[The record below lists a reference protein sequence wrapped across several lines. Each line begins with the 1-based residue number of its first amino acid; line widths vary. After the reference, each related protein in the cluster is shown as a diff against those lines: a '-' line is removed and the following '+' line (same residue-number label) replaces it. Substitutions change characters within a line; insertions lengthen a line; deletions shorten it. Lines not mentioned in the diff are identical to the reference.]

1 MLSYVKAQIEP
12 AQDHDLSSL
21 RTVSV
26 TGSPMPTERFAWIYE
41 HVSPNVWFF
50 SISGGT
56 DSLVPLVSGTLLLPV
71 RAGEIQ
77 GRCLGVKVEAWDEDG
92 RPLTDEVGEMV
103 LTEPLPSMPLFLWN
117 DRTGERYHESYF
129 STYPGVWR
137 HGDWIRITSHGGAII
152 YGRSDA
158 TIKRMGVRIGSAE
171 IYRVVDEIP
180 EVMDSLVVDVSP
192 IGRDPRV
199 ILFVQLREGVVLD
212 PELTSRIKG
221 AIRTNLSPRHVPDEV
236 IAVPEIPRT
245 LNNKKMEVPVKRILM
260 GVPIEQ
266 AVNLD
271 SMSNPESLRYFAEF
285 ARSIQVAGSQVAP
298 GNAPGSSE
306 ERP

>member
-1 MLSYVKAQIEP
+1 
-12 AQDHDLSSL
+12 
-21 RTVSV
+21 
-26 TGSPMPTERFAWIYE
+26 
-41 HVSPNVWFF
+41 
-50 SISGGT
+50 
-56 DSLVPLVSGTLLLPV
+56 
-71 RAGEIQ
+71 
-77 GRCLGVKVEAWDEDG
+77 
-92 RPLTDEVGEMV
+92 
-103 LTEPLPSMPLFLWN
+103 
-117 DRTGERYHESYF
+117 
-129 STYPGVWR
+129 
-137 HGDWIRITSHGGAII
+137 
-152 YGRSDA
+152 
-158 TIKRMGVRIGSAE
+158 MGVRIGSAE

>member
-1 MLSYVKAQIEP
+1 
-12 AQDHDLSSL
+12 
-21 RTVSV
+21 
-26 TGSPMPTERFAWIYE
+26 
-41 HVSPNVWFF
+41 
-50 SISGGT
+50 
-56 DSLVPLVSGTLLLPV
+56 
-71 RAGEIQ
+71 
-77 GRCLGVKVEAWDEDG
+77 LGVKVEAWDEDG